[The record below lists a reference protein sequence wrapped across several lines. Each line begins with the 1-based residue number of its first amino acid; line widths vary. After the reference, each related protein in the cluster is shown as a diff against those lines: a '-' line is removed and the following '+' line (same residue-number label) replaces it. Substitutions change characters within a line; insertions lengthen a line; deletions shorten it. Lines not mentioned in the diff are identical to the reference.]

1 MDLLPTSMLT
11 SASPMPAAAPAV
23 MPAAASD
30 FAALLTPLTQTA
42 PESTPQ
48 DVTPAASQQDSDTSY
63 GSDARAASGR
73 SLGKA
78 NDRSATRRQNSA
90 SNSNSSQSAANAA
103 VPTPAPQQEPATPP
117 SAKHDSQNGT
127 SGTEAKVTA
136 PVGSA
141 ASTPGDAASSN
152 PAGPQTEVD
161 GASASSADASTKLT
175 DPILPMTAAANT
187 LPPNPFAADIAALD
201 AGKQVAAKSAVEPQG
216 AQPQKATTKTS
227 SEPTPAANNILP
239 PNTPGATDANANQS
253 HQEVA
258 AAAVKAAVNQA
269 TLGSSKEIGIK
280 ATAAHSVESK
290 SSGAALQASDI
301 HAAKNSGNENSS
313 NNSAHDF
320 TSGQNQTKKVGES
333 DSAKGTEFTAH
344 FDNGQ
349 TNPPA
354 PHDATDVAGRT
365 SPDPLSALPATKDAA
380 ASADLL
386 QAPANSHG
394 PALPGTDDSLLAG
407 SLVHSTALLEQLGHS
422 ELKVGM
428 RMGDLGSVEIRTQMH
443 DQQLKAEISVEH
455 RDLGRILTNELPALQ
470 QRLQQSN
477 VSLAS
482 VMVRDNGTGSA
493 GGGFQGEARSQQFG
507 FAPQTMGISS
517 EHTSA
522 ILSSEEI
529 REGTSALDIHI

>member
-103 VPTPAPQQEPATPP
+103 VPTPAPQQEPATRAP
-117 SAKHDSQNGT
+117 AKHDSQNGT

-136 PVGSA
+136 QTGPA

-161 GASASSADASTKLT
+161 GASASSADVSTKLT
-175 DPILPMTAAANT
+175 DAVLPATAAANT

-201 AGKQVAAKSAVEPQG
+201 AGKQAAAKSAVEPQG

-227 SEPTPAANNILP
+227 PEPTPAANNILP
-239 PNTPGATDANANQS
+239 PNTPGATDVNANQN
-253 HQEVA
+253 HQDVA

-269 TLGSSKEIGIK
+269 TLQSSKEIGIK
-280 ATAAHSVESK
+280 ATHSVESK
-290 SSGAALQASDI
+290 SSGAALQASDP

-320 TSGQNQTKKVGES
+320 ASGQNQTKKAGES

-354 PHDATDVAGRT
+354 HHDATDVAGRT
-365 SPDPLSALPATKDAA
+365 SPDPVSALPATKDAA
-380 ASADLL
+380 ASSDLP

-394 PALPGTDDSLLAG
+394 AALPGTDDSLPAG

-482 VMVRDNGTGSA
+482 VMVRDNGAGSA